1 MSFDKIVDVLNKFVA
16 FLMGLL
22 KNLGV
27 LDDKTAE
34 LVDQYV
40 KDGETILKPNCIY
53 MNTQMDHLIEFA
65 KRELNKQCQA
75 I

>member
-40 KDGETILKPNCIY
+40 KDGE
-53 MNTQMDHLIEFA
+53 EVA
-65 KRELNKQCQA
+65 GA
-75 I
+75 IAD